1 MRPRFGHARAQ
12 SGQCLAKDSELKKVE
27 NWRRLEF
34 PGISKTPST
43 AVPRLNEA
51 SHPWVCLGSAAIL
64 FRDWDIRSRAPCRST
79 CETTICGSIR
89 LSIVQ
94 TESRVTQIR
103 TSEPATRICRAEVF
117 NVLNHANFSHP
128 ELIVFSAMT
137 SRARPGS
144 FEKRRTASARSS
156 SRYDSSSDT
165 SPTGRG

>member
-1 MRPRFGHARAQ
+1 MIHN
-12 SGQCLAKDSELKKVE
+12 D
-27 NWRRLEF
+27 
-34 PGISKTPST
+34 
-43 AVPRLNEA
+43 RLNRLRRTSRA
-51 SHPWVCLGSAAIL
+51 GHRRV
-64 FRDWDIRSRAPCRST
+64 RWDIRSRAPCRST

-156 SRYDSSSDT
+156 SRYGSSSDAQT
-165 SPTGRG
+165 DTNGASNPRALLLTGTAENAYISCNPKFQKVYRRRDPWTQKKLVEENF

>member
-1 MRPRFGHARAQ
+1 MIHN
-12 SGQCLAKDSELKKVE
+12 D
-27 NWRRLEF
+27 
-34 PGISKTPST
+34 
-43 AVPRLNEA
+43 RLNRLRRTSRA
-51 SHPWVCLGSAAIL
+51 GHRRV
-64 FRDWDIRSRAPCRST
+64 RWDIRSRAPCRST

-128 ELIVFSAMT
+128 EPIVFSAMT

-156 SRYDSSSDT
+156 SRCGWSSNPQLCSLLTRARPLGRPRLTPGWNSNPGIADVD
-165 SPTGRG
+165 SPTLNAGLFDVGMC